1 MIESAPVRQKPD
13 LAQYPLSTLQLFEE
27 LTRDEYEAKYGE
39 QAPPFD
45 PNKPPKLWFDT
56 SENAGNYTRYTI
68 SRDQKVSFLAYTMT
82 KELAAS
88 VNLPGAYRYPAYAVA
103 PTDAIVVLASS
114 DGSTV
119 ARLPVPAVQL
129 ATLDQATE
137 LVSSLGGTLS
147 EDLSWFATS
156 VQWGTETRRM
166 YNIVVNGKTYNAGV
180 LLQQKNAN
188 GIGAPGSWVDDASGL
203 RWVPGKQVT
212 APLDPAVQAVPVPC
226 RTLDADE
233 EIVAGFGNVPVIRK
247 VAATASAPATTSD
260 EKLEE
265 AIRLIKLFLTR
276 FGIAY

>member
-1 MIESAPVRQKPD
+1 MIVSTPVRQKPD
-13 LAQYPLSTLQLFEE
+13 LAQYPLSTLRLFGE
-27 LTRDEYEAKYGE
+27 LTRGEYEAKYGE
-39 QAPPFD
+39 QPPPFD

-68 SRDQKVSFLAYTMT
+68 GSDQKVSFLAYTMT

-88 VNLPGAYRYPAYAVA
+88 VNLPGAYRYAAYAVA
-103 PTDAIVVLASS
+103 PTGAIVVLVSS

-119 ARLPVPAVQL
+119 AQLPVPAVQL
-129 ATLDQATE
+129 ATLEQATG
-137 LVSSLGGTLS
+137 LASSLGGTLAGDS
-147 EDLSWFATS
+147 SWFATS
-156 VQWGTETRRM
+156 VQWGMETRRM

-180 LLQQKNAN
+180 LLQQQNAN
-188 GIGAPGSWVDDASGL
+188 GIGAPGEWVEDAGGL
-203 RWVPGKQVT
+203 RWAPGKQIT

-226 RTLDADE
+226 RTLHADE
-233 EIVAGFGNVPVIRK
+233 EIAAGFGNVPVIRK
-247 VAATASAPATTSD
+247 IAAAGTPATTGE

>member
-1 MIESAPVRQKPD
+1 
-13 LAQYPLSTLQLFEE
+13 
-27 LTRDEYEAKYGE
+27 
-39 QAPPFD
+39 
-45 PNKPPKLWFDT
+45 
-56 SENAGNYTRYTI
+56 
-68 SRDQKVSFLAYTMT
+68 MT
-82 KELAAS
+82 KDLAAS

-103 PTDAIVVLASS
+103 PTDAMVVLVSS

-129 ATLDQATE
+129 ATLEQATA
-137 LVSSLGGTLS
+137 VASSVGGTLA
-147 EDLSWFATS
+147 EDTSWFATS
-156 VQWGTETRRM
+156 VQWGLETRRM
-166 YNIVVNGKTYNAGV
+166 YNIVVDGRTYNAGV
-180 LLQQKNAN
+180 LLQQQNAN
-188 GIGAPGSWVDDASGL
+188 GIGAPGDWVDEASGL
-203 RWVPGKQVT
+203 RWAPGKQIT

-247 VAATASAPATTSD
+247 TAAASAAASIGD